1 MLKDNEKMMLSEQE
15 AIDAL
20 SEIEC
25 IFISLSDIARYYYTK
40 PDGSISAEMHQ
51 EYCAETTRFID
62 ENNITRRLAKVR
74 SIISKNFNDDLGEDD
89 MDDIERA
96 MEKIKY
102 WENQEIN

>member
-1 MLKDNEKMMLSEQE
+1 MLKDNEKIILSGQE

-20 SEIEC
+20 SEIEY
-25 IFISLSDIARYYYTK
+25 ILISLRDIARYYYTE
-40 PDGSISAEMHQ
+40 PDGSISAEMRQ

-74 SIISKNFNDDLGEDD
+74 GIISENFNDGLGEDD

-102 WENQEIN
+102 WEKPGD